1 MTNHPRN
8 KKRVLFICKQRPAC
22 YGESYG
28 LLNSCRFL
36 CNALNDMGVE
46 AKTVEVKDNNKIDA
60 VVTAFKPTHV
70 FIEALWVVPEKFKL
84 LIPLHPKVK
93 WYVRL
98 HSNVPFIANEGMA
111 IDWIK
116 RYLELQWNYP
126 TFQLCCNDER
136 MVNDV
141 GRTLGTSLYPVY
153 APNIYQPTSEAP
165 FSVQKPERNPFID
178 IGCFGAIRPLKNQ
191 LIQAMAAICLADKLG
206 KVLRFHINV
215 ARIEA
220 HGLSVYKNLKALF
233 AGSRH
238 QLMTHGWL
246 DHPDFL
252 KLVAFMDL
260 GMQVSF
266 SETFDIVAADF
277 VYSNIPI
284 VGSFE
289 VTWLDKNYQA
299 STTHM
304 NDIVE
309 HLESAW
315 DGRRHNRQKAN
326 HRGLD
331 QWNHEAREVWEKFLD
346 L

>member
-1 MTNHPRN
+1 
-8 KKRVLFICKQRPAC
+8 
-22 YGESYG
+22 
-28 LLNSCRFL
+28 
-36 CNALNDMGVE
+36 MGVE